1 MENPTL
7 YARLMDDA
15 LRYNPAEHTH
25 GLLDPYREVLL
36 LWRVK
41 YMSYEQIAAALIRHG
56 LKVSPASVGIFCRR
70 NYTKSEILRERHRL
84 ENEPGAK
91 LAAAAPRP
99 LLTPVTTPT
108 IPGKRGPKIARDN
121 Y

>member
-41 YMSYEQIAAALIRHG
+41 YMSYEQIAAG
-56 LKVSPASVGIFCRR
+56 KSV
-70 NYTKSEILRERHRL
+70 
-84 ENEPGAK
+84 
-91 LAAAAPRP
+91 
-99 LLTPVTTPT
+99 V
-108 IPGKRGPKIARDN
+108 
-121 Y
+121 